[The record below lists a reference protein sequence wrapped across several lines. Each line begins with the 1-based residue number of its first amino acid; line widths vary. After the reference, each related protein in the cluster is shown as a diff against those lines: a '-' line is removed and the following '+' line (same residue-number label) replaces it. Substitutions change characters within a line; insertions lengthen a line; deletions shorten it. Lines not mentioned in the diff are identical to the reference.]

1 VTKNDIGTF
10 YNIKLCEINGDIEMG
25 QIAGTLAGI
34 VTAFAIV
41 FIILTFGL
49 IIPNDVI
56 RSSIVTDFLSRTDL
70 ELKLTIVGTVLYP
83 SSLGGITLGTYVG
96 YGADGATVLMALAW
110 GTGGLVAGL
119 VSREVAQGV
128 LAAIFSVVLGAILVW
143 LLVFFVVT
151 TDYSAIIGG
160 ESILILQVVLEGAFY
175 PAIAVVIGGLL
186 GSGISRE
193 R

>member
-1 VTKNDIGTF
+1 
-10 YNIKLCEINGDIEMG
+10 MG
-25 QIAGTLAGI
+25 QIAGTIAGLI
-34 VTAFAIV
+34 TAFAIV

-49 IIPNDVI
+49 VIPNDII

>member
-1 VTKNDIGTF
+1 
-10 YNIKLCEINGDIEMG
+10 MG
-25 QIAGTLAGI
+25 QIAGTIAGLI
-34 VTAFAIV
+34 TAFAIV

-49 IIPNDVI
+49 AIPNDII

-83 SSLGGITLGTYVG
+83 SSFGGITLGTYVG

-119 VSREVAQGV
+119 VSREVAQGL
-128 LAAIFSVVLGAILVW
+128 LAAIFSVVLGAILIW